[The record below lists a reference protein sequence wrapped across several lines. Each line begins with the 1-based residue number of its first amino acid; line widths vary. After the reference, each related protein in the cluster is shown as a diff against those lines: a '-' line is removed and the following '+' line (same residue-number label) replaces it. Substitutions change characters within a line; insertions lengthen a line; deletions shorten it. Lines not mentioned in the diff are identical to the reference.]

1 MTLPSSGGDTH
12 RYSGWLP
19 AASNWQPRHRP
30 QASPVA
36 STCSHSRLRIHA
48 SANATLPM
56 PAGPVSSRSSGRR
69 PLRRRAD
76 SFSHCPFCHGSNLP
90 DIAAKLTKYLTQ
102 LRLHL
107 VEGARGVDQPK
118 SRGLALGPPQICRP
132 HALETRE
139 LLALETIALAAAC
152 AAAGLP
158 RGASPFSPRAP
169 IIRVWWVL
177 CPPAPLSCCPFFR
190 AGSTRRPPP

>member
-1 MTLPSSGGDTH
+1 
-12 RYSGWLP
+12 
-19 AASNWQPRHRP
+19 
-30 QASPVA
+30 
-36 STCSHSRLRIHA
+36 
-48 SANATLPM
+48 M
-56 PAGPVSSRSSGRR
+56 PEGPVSSRAGGRR

-76 SFSHCPFCHGSNLP
+76 SFSHCSFCHVSNLP

-139 LLALETIALAAAC
+139 LLALETLELAAASAEAGATLPRRRGTKHGLGGPMPALHPGLLLRYTC
-152 AAAGLP
+152 RGYTAAAAL
-158 RGASPFSPRAP
+158 
-169 IIRVWWVL
+169 I
-177 CPPAPLSCCPFFR
+177 
-190 AGSTRRPPP
+190 